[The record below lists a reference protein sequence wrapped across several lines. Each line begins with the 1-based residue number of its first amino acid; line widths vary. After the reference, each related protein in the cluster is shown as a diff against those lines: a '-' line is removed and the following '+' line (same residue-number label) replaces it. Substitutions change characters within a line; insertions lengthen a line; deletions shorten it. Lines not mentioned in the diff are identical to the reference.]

1 MVQPII
7 RDVIFLGQKSAP
19 ATEADLQT
27 AQDLLDTLNAH
38 ADECVGLAA
47 NMIGVAKCI
56 IAFDDGGLPQL
67 MLNPEILKAGG
78 PYQTT
83 EACLS
88 LQSRRPTTRYRTIK
102 VRWQN
107 EKMQTRI
114 KSFSG
119 WTAQIIQHEIDHC
132 NGVII

>member
-47 NMIGVAKCI
+47 NMIGVLKRI
-56 IAFDDGGLPQL
+56 IAVEAEDGYLVL
-67 MLNPEILKAGG
+67 FNPVILKKSGQ
-78 PYQTT
+78 Y
-83 EACLS
+83 EAEEGCLS
-88 LQSRRPTTRYRTIK
+88 LEGVRKTKRWQSIK
-102 VRWQN
+102 VQY
-107 EKMQTRI
+107 QTMDGKPRI
-114 KSFSG
+114 KTFTG

-132 NGVII
+132 DGILV

>member
-56 IAFDDGGLPQL
+56 IALDDGGLPQ
-67 MLNPEILKAGG
+67 
-78 PYQTT
+78 
-83 EACLS
+83 
-88 LQSRRPTTRYRTIK
+88 
-102 VRWQN
+102 
-107 EKMQTRI
+107 
-114 KSFSG
+114 
-119 WTAQIIQHEIDHC
+119 
-132 NGVII
+132 